1 MTEREIFARNLKDWV
16 TKSYMNQARV
26 AEKLGVSRGTFS
38 DYLSGKAYPRP
49 EKMKRLSEILGV
61 SQIDLTSDGSPLNGE
76 ASNFNSE
83 ILKIA
88 QDIYEHPDAR
98 ALYSAIRKMEAVEV
112 EAFRTIILRMT
123 ER

>member
-1 MTEREIFARNLKDWV
+1 MTERKVFATNLKKI
-16 TKSYMNQARV
+16 TEKSYMNQAQI

-61 SQIDLTSDGSPLNGE
+61 SLIDLTSDGQPIDEGSKV
-76 ASNFNSE
+76 NSE

-88 QDIYEHPDAR
+88 HDLYENPDAR
-98 ALYSAIRKMEAVEV
+98 ALYSAIRKLEAVEI
-112 EAFRTIILRMT
+112 EAFRTLILRLN
-123 ER
+123 EK